1 MIRHVL
7 FIQFKPEI
15 LSVDI
20 DIVRILFLDVRNKIE
35 GILDVEWGENNSPEM
50 KSAGYTH
57 CVFMTFLDETARQRY
72 LPHSVHEE
80 LKEIFKP
87 LVQDI
92 IVLDYTVVS

>member
-7 FIQFKPEI
+7 FIQFKPDV
-15 LSVDI
+15 LSLDV
-20 DIVRILFLDVRNKIE
+20 DIVRILFLGVRNKIE
-35 GILDVEWGENNSPEM
+35 GVLDVEWGENDSPEM
-50 KSAGYTH
+50 KNAGYTH
-57 CVFMTFLDETARQRY
+57 CVFMTFADETARQKY

-87 LVQDI
+87 LLQNI